1 VSEAEKL
8 VRRLFDAHNRGGGD
22 ALLDIYDDLFVA
34 DVEWKP
40 LIVGVV
46 GFPERVIY
54 RGRAGMERYYRER
67 AEAFGGGEV
76 HIRSVEQAGDAVIV
90 DALSTAR
97 GRVSGADIEEDI
109 SLVYWVRDG
118 KIVRGQAFR
127 SREDALVAAGA

>member
-1 VSEAEKL
+1 VNEAEEL
-8 VRRLFDAHNRGGGD
+8 VRRLLDAHNRGGGD
-22 ALLDIYDDLFVA
+22 ALLDIYDDLFDA
-34 DVEWKP
+34 DAEWKP

-54 RGRAGMERYYRER
+54 RGRAGMERYYCER

-76 HIRSVEQAGDAVIV
+76 HIRSLESAGDAVIV
-90 DALSTAR
+90 HARSTAR

-109 SLVYWVRDG
+109 SLVYWVRGG

-127 SREDALVAAGA
+127 SREDAVEAAHA

>member
-1 VSEAEKL
+1 MSEAEAL

-22 ALLDIYDDLFVA
+22 ALLDIYDDLFDPDA
-34 DVEWKP
+34 EWKP

-67 AEAFGGGEV
+67 AEAFAGGEV
-76 HIRSVEQAGDAVIV
+76 HIRSLEPDGDAVVV
-90 DALSTAR
+90 DARSTAR
-97 GRVSGADIEEDI
+97 GRVSGADIEQDI
-109 SLVYWVRDG
+109 TLVYWVRDG

-127 SREDALVAAGA
+127 SRQDALEAAHA

>member
-1 VSEAEKL
+1 VNEGEEL

-22 ALLDIYDDLFVA
+22 ALLDIYDDLFDA
-34 DVEWKP
+34 DAEWKP

-67 AEAFGGGEV
+67 AEAFAGGEV
-76 HIRSVEQAGDAVIV
+76 HIRSLEPNGEAVVV
-90 DALSTAR
+90 DARSTAR
-97 GRVSGADIEEDI
+97 GRVSGAAIEEDI
-109 SLVYWVRDG
+109 TLVYWVRDG

-127 SREDALVAAGA
+127 SRQEALEAVHA

>member
-109 SLVYWVRDG
+109 SLVYWVRGG

-127 SREDALVAAGA
+127 SRDDARKAVRA

>member
-1 VSEAEKL
+1 VSEGEEL
-8 VRRLFDAHNRGGGD
+8 VRRLFEAHNRGGGD
-22 ALLDIYDDLFVA
+22 ALLDIYDDLFDD

-67 AEAFGGGEV
+67 SEAFGGGEV

-90 DALSTAR
+90 DARSTAR
-97 GRVSGADIEEDI
+97 GRVSGASIEEDI
-109 SLVYWVRDG
+109 SLVYWVSGG

-127 SREDALVAAGA
+127 AREDAVAAAGA

>member
-1 VSEAEKL
+1 MSEGEEL

-22 ALLDIYDDLFVA
+22 ALLDIYDDLFDA
-34 DVEWKP
+34 DVEWTP

-67 AEAFGGGEV
+67 AEAFAGGEV
-76 HIRSVEQAGDAVIV
+76 HIRSVEPSGDAVVV
-90 DALSTAR
+90 DARSTAR

-109 SLVYWVRDG
+109 TLVYWVRAG

-127 SREDALVAAGA
+127 SRQDALEAAHA

>member
-1 VSEAEKL
+1 VSDAEGL

-22 ALLDIYDDLFVA
+22 ALLDIYDDLFDA

-76 HIRSVEQAGDAVIV
+76 HIRSVEPAGDAVIV
-90 DALSTAR
+90 DARSTAR
-97 GRVSGADIEEDI
+97 GRVSGAAIEEDI
-109 SLVYWVRDG
+109 TLVYWVRDG
-118 KIVRGQAFR
+118 KIARGQALR
-127 SREDALVAAGA
+127 SREDAVVAAHA

>member
-1 VSEAEKL
+1 VSDAEEL
-8 VRRLFDAHNRGGGD
+8 VRRLLDAHNRGGGD
-22 ALLDIYDDLFVA
+22 ALLDIYDDLFDA
-34 DVEWKP
+34 DAEWKP

-67 AEAFGGGEV
+67 AEAFGGGKV
-76 HIRSVEQAGDAVIV
+76 HIRSLESAGDAVIV
-90 DALSTAR
+90 HARSTAR

-109 SLVYWVRDG
+109 SLVYWVRGG

-127 SREDALVAAGA
+127 SREDAVVAAHA